1 MGMTKED
8 QRRDQ
13 GDRICEVGR
22 GKTSG
27 KSQLG

>member
-1 MGMTKED
+1 MGMTEKD
-8 QRRDQ
+8 QHRDL

-22 GKTSG
+22 DKASG